1 MPGGHDHRCRIFD
14 LPAILEI
21 IMKAINM
28 EFPVILVGLV
38 FLGLVTFT
46 CLANTAV
53 TSQLTA
59 FNQHIGSAINNA
71 RFSLMDTLSPHIGSF
86 YSWIPFYCCL
96 ILLLA
101 GFDRVKFLR
110 TSLFFSAYLMIAGF
124 CTWLLN
130 MVGSRLLPNN
140 SINFHYNYSGLA
152 TMDRSLICVNA
163 TLSFGAA
170 IFITLFL
177 DRRFTIIKAALLL
190 FSLVIIYN
198 LIYLGDDLPITLL
211 LGMLAGVVSAI
222 CCRYWFKR
230 LSAEST
236 INKLYRHEF

>member
-1 MPGGHDHRCRIFD
+1 
-14 LPAILEI
+14 
-21 IMKAINM
+21 MKAINL

-46 CLANTAV
+46 CLSNTAV

-86 YSWIPFYCCL
+86 YFWIPFYCCL

-110 TSLFFSAYLMIAGF
+110 TFLFFTAYLLMAGF

-130 MVGSRLLPNN
+130 LLGSRFLPE
-140 SINFHYNYSGLA
+140 SSTSFHYNYSGLA
-152 TMDRSLICVNA
+152 MDRSLICINA

-170 IFITLFL
+170 IFISLFL
-177 DRRFTIIKAALLL
+177 DRRFNVIKAALLL

-198 LIYLGDDLPITLL
+198 LIYLGGDLPVTLL
-211 LGMLAGVVSAI
+211 LGMVAGVATALLCKS
-222 CCRYWFKR
+222 WFKR
-230 LSAEST
+230 LSDEST
-236 INKLYRHEF
+236 INKFIAS